1 MPTLTSA
8 QRSFLRAKAH
18 SLNPVVMIADSG
30 LSENVMKELERS
42 IASHELIK
50 VKVAAADRELR
61 ESMLEQIC
69 TELKAAPVQHIG
81 KILVI
86 YRPAAKPT
94 LALPK

>member
-1 MPTLTSA
+1 MPTLTST

-50 VKVAAADRELR
+50 VKVAATDRSLR
-61 ESMLEQIC
+61 DSMLEQIC
-69 TELKAAPVQHIG
+69 AELNAAPVQHIG

-94 LALPK
+94 LTLPK

>member
-50 VKVAAADRELR
+50 VKVAAGDRELR

-69 TELKAAPVQHIG
+69 AELKAAPVQHIG
-81 KILVI
+81 KILVV
-86 YRPAAKPT
+86 YRPAAKPNLT
-94 LALPK
+94 LPT